1 MGCDTGC
8 GSDVGKLTVG
18 MPRIN
23 LGPDKENRPSKVHWA
38 TPPIQ
43 TSVQMTWLSAA
54 TVSYTTMTAARTS
67 GWFSDL
73 KRTHKIIETLT
84 K

>member
-1 MGCDTGC
+1 MRCDTGC
-8 GSDVGKLTVG
+8 GSGVWELTVG
-18 MPRIN
+18 IQKIN
-23 LGPDKENRPSKVHWA
+23 RGPDEKNPPSKVHQA

-43 TSVQMTWLSAA
+43 TSVQMTWLAAA
-54 TVSYTTMTAARTS
+54 TVSYTTMTAARTP

-73 KRTHKIIETLT
+73 KRTHKVIKTLT